1 MLCMSFFLPWKL
13 VVFYCLIL
21 GLPVILLMLLGK
33 NNGKTRA
40 ESVMMGWKVRLLNLY
55 QCVGFGFARLIGRF
69 IISTSKL
76 ASGNSSLCC
85 FDSLSYLLAPFLV
98 FLPSRLSTKYRGFL
112 LGFVWFVFLLMW
124 LQWQRFWKG
133 ETRSWLFT
141 VLGFWGLTE
150 RSSSSLSFVLLVL
163 PKSCITP
170 APA

>member
-1 MLCMSFFLPWKL
+1 MLSFRCWDKTNCGLVLSMLCMSFFLPWKL

-21 GLPVILLMLLGK
+21 GLPFILLMLLGK

-76 ASGNSSLCC
+76 TSGNSSLCC

-98 FLPSRLSTKYRGFL
+98 FLPSFQIINKI
-112 LGFVWFVFLLMW
+112 
-124 LQWQRFWKG
+124 QRFFAG
-133 ETRSWLFT
+133 VCLVCFFAN
-141 VLGFWGLTE
+141 VAA
-150 RSSSSLSFVLLVL
+150 VAALLEGWD
-163 PKSCITP
+163 
-170 APA
+170 